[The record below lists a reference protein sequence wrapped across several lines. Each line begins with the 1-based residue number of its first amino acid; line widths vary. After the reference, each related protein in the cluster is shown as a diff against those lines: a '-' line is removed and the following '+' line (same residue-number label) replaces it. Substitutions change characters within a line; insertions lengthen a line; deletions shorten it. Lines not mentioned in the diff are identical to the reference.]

1 MQDTTGNYTLTYNG
15 EIYNFKEVRAELAA
29 LGAQFRSDSDTEVIL
44 EAYRT
49 WGDDCLSRFNGMFA
63 FALHDAKRNRIL
75 CARDRFGEKPFL
87 FLSGAGFFAFAS
99 EYKALLSLECVRSDI
114 HESMFAQFFV
124 TPSQSLDQE
133 RQTLFTDISQL
144 LPGEKLVLNAQDLSF
159 EFHPTGSRL

>member
-1 MQDTTGNYTLTYNG
+1 MCGLAGIAALSDVNRAAVQAMTDLMVHRGPDGEGLWLSADERICFGHRRLSIIDLTGRAAQPMQDTTGDYTLTYNG

-29 LGAQFRSDSDTEVIL
+29 LGARFRSDSDTEVIL

-87 FLSGAGFFAFAS
+87 F
-99 EYKALLSLECVRSDI
+99 
-114 HESMFAQFFV
+114 
-124 TPSQSLDQE
+124 
-133 RQTLFTDISQL
+133 
-144 LPGEKLVLNAQDLSF
+144 
-159 EFHPTGSRL
+159 